1 MEREQTNLPSR
12 KDTKNQ
18 ADKLPEELRA
28 NYMRHTRKGSAV
40 IEQLRVAAA
49 LKLWNARGYRDI
61 KFDAPMPLDGKTVF
75 VKVLAKNAEGVVVG
89 VECASAVRLGRLR
102 GRVELLRGCLPP
114 NSWII
119 AVFPANVGERVKK
132 AAKLVDEV
140 WVIGKNGTVEQM
152 MFMSVFRK
160 G

>member
-1 MEREQTNLPSR
+1 MEKSQTIS
-12 KDTKNQ
+12 
-18 ADKLPEELRA
+18 KLPEELRA
-28 NYMRHTRKGSAV
+28 NYRINRKGFAV

-61 KFDAPMPLDGKTVF
+61 KFDVPMSLDGKTVF

-89 VECASAVRLGRLR
+89 VECASAVRSGWLR
-102 GRVELLRGCLPP
+102 ERVALLRGCLPP
-114 NSWII
+114 NCWIV
-119 AVFPANVGERVKK
+119 AVFPASAGERAKK

-152 MFMSVFRK
+152 MFMSVFGK

>member
-1 MEREQTNLPSR
+1 MEKEQTNLPSP

-28 NYMRHTRKGSAV
+28 NYMRYTRKGSAV

-61 KFDAPMPLDGKTVF
+61 RFDVPMPCSEKTF
-75 VKVLAKNAEGVVVG
+75 FIKVLAKNADVVVG
-89 VECASAVRLGRLR
+89 VECASSLKLGLLR
-102 GRVELLRGCLPP
+102 ERVAQLRGCLPP
-114 NSWII
+114 NSWVI
-119 AVFPANVGERVKK
+119 AVFPSNVGERVKK
-132 AAKLVDEV
+132 GAKLVDEV
-140 WVIGKNGTVEQM
+140 WVTGKNGTVEQM
-152 MFMSVFRK
+152 MFISFFRK